1 MCQPGGSPLQR
12 KERRP
17 PGQRSPQING
27 PGYTGCSF
35 LLFIAIFSNNVKKMS
50 CSQPEPLFQEFLKKL
65 FVKHFFLSIW
75 EIKNGEDWLKS
86 TLAEEEVEEH
96 LGDSMK
102 DDEGE
107 F

>member
-1 MCQPGGSPLQR
+1 
-12 KERRP
+12 
-17 PGQRSPQING
+17 
-27 PGYTGCSF
+27 
-35 LLFIAIFSNNVKKMS
+35 MS
-50 CSQPEPLFQEFLKKL
+50 CSQPELLFQEFFNWKKL

-107 F
+107 FWDEMESESGLSVKFSLLALCMT